1 MTDPNPGSQMAG
13 PDDKTTVLPE
23 TAVALVEMER
33 LQQELQASEER
44 AKNHWEQYLR
54 ALADVDNV
62 RKRAAKD
69 LENTRQFAVEKFAQ
83 DLVAV
88 KDSLE
93 LGIATLQKEGG
104 QSRRGQ
110 PRRGA
115 ERHASAAG
123 QGVRKGADRRDQSG
137 RAAFNP
143 ELHEAMMA
151 QPSDAPPNTVLSV
164 VQKGYQLNGRL
175 LRPARVIVSAA
186 EKLIQEQ
193 FFLERMDLASTK
205 GPRVNTQ

>member
-1 MTDPNPGSQMAG
+1 MPDPLNEHGTAG

-33 LQQELQASEER
+33 LQQALAASEER

-54 ALADVDNV
+54 ALADVENV

-69 LENTRQFAVEKFAQ
+69 LESTRQFAVEKFAQ
-83 DLVAV
+83 DLIAV

-93 LGIATLQKEGG
+93 LGIANAAKSEVSGLIEGQNATLRLLAKAFEKAQIEEVNPEG
-104 QSRRGQ
+104 
-110 PRRGA
+110 
-115 ERHASAAG
+115 
-123 QGVRKGADRRDQSG
+123 
-137 RAAFNP
+137 AAFNP

-164 VQKGYQLNGRL
+164 VQRGYQLNGRL

-186 EKLIQEQ
+186 K
-193 FFLERMDLASTK
+193 S
-205 GPRVNTQ
+205 

>member
-1 MTDPNPGSQMAG
+1 MTDPNLGSQMAG

-93 LGIATLQKEGG
+93 LGIATLQKDGEAK
-104 QSRRGQ
+104 SD
-110 PRRGA
+110 
-115 ERHASAAG
+115 AAG
-123 QGVRKGADRRDQSG
+123 LVEGQNATLRLLAKAFEKAQIEEIHPEGQ
-137 RAAFNP
+137 AFNP
-143 ELHEAMMA
+143 EFHEAMMA

-175 LRPARVIVSAA
+175 LRPARVIVSAQ
-186 EKLIQEQ
+186 K
-193 FFLERMDLASTK
+193 S
-205 GPRVNTQ
+205 

>member
-1 MTDPNPGSQMAG
+1 MAG
-13 PDDKTTVLPE
+13 PEDKTTVLPE

-44 AKNHWEQYLR
+44 SKNHWEQYLR

-93 LGIATLQKEGG
+93 LGIANTGKSDAASLVEGQEATLRLLAKAFEKAQIEEIHPEG
-104 QSRRGQ
+104 QT
-110 PRRGA
+110 
-115 ERHASAAG
+115 
-123 QGVRKGADRRDQSG
+123 
-137 RAAFNP
+137 FNP

-175 LRPARVIVSAA
+175 LRPARVIVSA
-186 EKLIQEQ
+186 Q
-193 FFLERMDLASTK
+193 K
-205 GPRVNTQ
+205 G

>member
-1 MTDPNPGSQMAG
+1 MADPFNEHNTAG

-33 LQQELQASEER
+33 LQQALAGSEER

-83 DLVAV
+83 DLIAV

-93 LGIATLQKEGG
+93 LGIANAGKTDATGLAEGQTATLRLLAKAFEKAQIEEINPEGT
-104 QSRRGQ
+104 
-110 PRRGA
+110 
-115 ERHASAAG
+115 
-123 QGVRKGADRRDQSG
+123 
-137 RAAFNP
+137 AFNP
-143 ELHEAMMA
+143 ELHEAMMT
-151 QPSDAPPNTVLSV
+151 QPSDAPPNTVLNV
-164 VQKGYQLNGRL
+164 VQRGYQLNGRL
-175 LRPARVIVSAA
+175 LRPARVIVSAPKA
-186 EKLIQEQ
+186 
-193 FFLERMDLASTK
+193 
-205 GPRVNTQ
+205 

>member
-1 MTDPNPGSQMAG
+1 MTDRDLNTQMAG

-33 LQQELQASEER
+33 LQQELVASEER
-44 AKNHWEQYLR
+44 SKNHWEQYLR

-69 LENTRQFAVEKFAQ
+69 LESTRQFAVEKFAQ

-104 QSRRGQ
+104 GKPDVAGLIEGQ
-110 PRRGA
+110 NATLRLLA
-115 ERHASAAG
+115 KATDSASAKIDNAIG
-123 QGVRKGADRRDQSG
+123 WKQLITKMKSRFSVTRLRIETDEPMAAKMITDATIATAHG
-137 RAAFNP
+137 RTGPTITKPVSTTAAI
-143 ELHEAMMA
+143 EA
-151 QPSDAPPNTVLSV
+151 T
-164 VQKGYQLNGRL
+164 
-175 LRPARVIVSAA
+175 
-186 EKLIQEQ
+186 
-193 FFLERMDLASTK
+193 
-205 GPRVNTQ
+205 

>member
-1 MTDPNPGSQMAG
+1 MTDPNLGSQMAG

-69 LENTRQFAVEKFAQ
+69 LESTRQFAVEKFAQ
-83 DLVAV
+83 DLIAV

-93 LGIATLQKEGG
+93 LAILNSEKANAAKGELTSLLEGQNATL
-104 QSRRGQ
+104 
-110 PRRGA
+110 
-115 ERHASAAG
+115 
-123 QGVRKGADRRDQSG
+123 
-137 RAAFNP
+137 
-143 ELHEAMMA
+143 
-151 QPSDAPPNTVLSV
+151 
-164 VQKGYQLNGRL
+164 RL
-175 LRPARVIVSAA
+175 
-186 EKLIQEQ
+186 
-193 FFLERMDLASTK
+193 
-205 GPRVNTQ
+205 

>member
-1 MTDPNPGSQMAG
+1 MTDPIHGSQMAG

-62 RKRAAKD
+62 RKRGAKD
-69 LENTRQFAVEKFAQ
+69 LESTRQFAVEKFAQ

-93 LGIATLQKEGG
+93 LGIANAGKSDPGSLIEGQNATLRLLAKAFEKASIEEINPEG
-104 QSRRGQ
+104 QT
-110 PRRGA
+110 
-115 ERHASAAG
+115 
-123 QGVRKGADRRDQSG
+123 
-137 RAAFNP
+137 FNP
-143 ELHEAMMA
+143 ELHEAMMT
-151 QPSDAPPNTVLSV
+151 QPSDAPANTVLSV

-175 LRPARVIVSAA
+175 LRPARVIVSAPKA
-186 EKLIQEQ
+186 
-193 FFLERMDLASTK
+193 
-205 GPRVNTQ
+205 

>member
-1 MTDPNPGSQMAG
+1 MTDPNLGSQMAG
-13 PDDKTTVLPE
+13 PDEKTTVLPE

-54 ALADVDNV
+54 ALADVENV

-69 LENTRQFAVEKFAQ
+69 LESTRQFAVEKFAQ
-83 DLVAV
+83 DLIAV

-93 LGIATLQKEGG
+93 LAILNTGKANSDVASVVEGQNATLRLLAKAFEKAQIEEVNPEG
-104 QSRRGQ
+104 
-110 PRRGA
+110 
-115 ERHASAAG
+115 
-123 QGVRKGADRRDQSG
+123 
-137 RAAFNP
+137 AAFNP

-164 VQKGYQLNGRL
+164 VQRGYQLNGRL
-175 LRPARVIVSAA
+175 LRPARVIVSAP
-186 EKLIQEQ
+186 KT
-193 FFLERMDLASTK
+193 SS
-205 GPRVNTQ
+205 